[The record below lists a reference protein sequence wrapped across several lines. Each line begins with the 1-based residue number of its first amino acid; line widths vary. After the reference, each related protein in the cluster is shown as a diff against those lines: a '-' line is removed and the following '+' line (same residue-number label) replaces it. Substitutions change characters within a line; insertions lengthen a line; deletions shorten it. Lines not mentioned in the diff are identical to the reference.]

1 MTKTQMLIYQLI
13 LFTIFIITIILIY
26 QKIINGFY
34 IIYWVLKGQKE
45 LENSN

>member
-34 IIYWVLKGQKE
+34 IIYWVLKSQKE
-45 LENSN
+45 LENLN